1 MTIKSPTSG
10 RTMHQN
16 RSIDKKL
23 LVTDEAAYSP
33 SVLMPQIVDP
43 SKTAATA
50 INTVAQMT
58 YANKDGGI

>member
-1 MTIKSPTSG
+1 
-10 RTMHQN
+10 MHQN